1 MKTLNF
7 TQEQITKILSEV
19 ASSEDGFNQ
28 VLQISLEAMMRAER
42 QEHNSSSSDVSNGF
56 RSVRTFG
63 YGQQLRLSVPRTRN
77 SSFYPVLL
85 GVLRNQDEESKR
97 VAFKLYGAGL
107 TTEQVGEVFEDIY
120 GEHYST
126 SQVSRMFDY
135 AREEVKIWLERNLD
149 DYYPVIYI
157 DATYISTRRVD
168 SVSKEAYYT
177 ILGVKADRTREVLAV
192 VNFPTESATAWKGIF
207 ENLKKRGVS
216 QIDLVVCDGLSGIEN
231 AICSTFSNAQIQ
243 LCVVHLERNVLKHIK
258 PKDKQEVGSD
268 LKEVFET
275 GIKSDKIEIAWKR
288 WNEFIEKH
296 AKKYPSLKSYL
307 TERYRLYFTFYQYDY
322 RMRNMVYTTNWIERL
337 NRDYKRTT
345 KMRGALPNPEATI
358 LLLGYVAMT
367 RSAYNRKIP
376 KLDYEKSFKWEE

>member
-7 TQEQITKILSEV
+7 TQEQITKILSEI

-42 QEHNSSSSDVSNGF
+42 EEHNSSSSDVSNGF
-56 RSVRTFG
+56 RSVRSFG
-63 YGQQLRLSVPRTRN
+63 HGKQLRLSVPRSRN

-85 GVLRNQDEESKR
+85 GVLRNQEEESKR
-97 VAFKLYGAGL
+97 IAFKLYGAGL
-107 TTEQVGEVFEDIY
+107 TTEQVGSVFEDIY

-135 AREEVKIWLERNLD
+135 AREEVKVWLERSLD
-149 DYYPVIYI
+149 NYYPIIYI

-207 ENLKKRGVS
+207 EELKNRGVT
-216 QIDLVVCDGLSGIEN
+216 QIDLVVCDGLTGIEN
-231 AICSTFSNAQIQ
+231 AISATFSRAQIQ

-258 PKDKQEVGSD
+258 PKDKSDVGAD

-275 GIKSDKIEIAWKR
+275 GIKSDTIDVAWNR
-288 WNEFIEKH
+288 WKEFIGKH
-296 AKKYPSLKSYL
+296 EKKYPSLKSYL
-307 TERYRLYFTFYQYDY
+307 TERYQLYFTFYQYDY

-358 LLLGYVAMT
+358 LLLGHVAMT
-367 RSAYNRKIP
+367 RTAYERKIP
-376 KLDYEKSFKWEE
+376 KLDYEKSFKWEQ

>member
-42 QEHNSSSSDVSNGF
+42 EEHNSTNSDLSNGF

-63 YGQQLRLSVPRTRN
+63 HGKQLRLSVPRSRN
-77 SSFYPVLL
+77 SSFYPILL
-85 GVLRNQDEESKR
+85 GVLRNQEEESKR
-97 VAFKLYGAGL
+97 IAFKLYGAGL
-107 TTEQVGEVFEDIY
+107 TTEQVGSVFEDIY

-135 AREEVKIWLERNLD
+135 AREEVKVWLERSLD
-149 DYYPVIYI
+149 NYYPIIYI

-177 ILGVKADRTREVLAV
+177 ILGVKADRTREVLSV
-192 VNFPTESATAWKGIF
+192 VNFPTESATAWKSIF
-207 ENLKKRGVS
+207 EELKNRGVS
-216 QIDLVVCDGLSGIEN
+216 QIDLLVCDGLTGIEN
-231 AICSTFSNAQIQ
+231 AISSTFSSAQIQ

-258 PKDKQEVGSD
+258 PKDKSDVGAD

-275 GIKSDKIEIAWKR
+275 GIKSDTIDIAWDR
-288 WNEFIEKH
+288 WKEFIQKH
-296 AKKYPSLKSYL
+296 EKKYASLKSFL
-307 TERYRLYFTFYQYDY
+307 TERYRLYFTYFQYDY
-322 RMRNMVYTTNWIERL
+322 RMRNMVYTTN
-337 NRDYKRTT
+337 
-345 KMRGALPNPEATI
+345 
-358 LLLGYVAMT
+358 
-367 RSAYNRKIP
+367 
-376 KLDYEKSFKWEE
+376 

>member
-42 QEHNSSSSDVSNGF
+42 EEHNSTNSDLSNGF

-63 YGQQLRLSVPRTRN
+63 HGKQLRLSVPRSRN
-77 SSFYPVLL
+77 SSFYPILL
-85 GVLRNQDEESKR
+85 GVLRNQEEESKR
-97 VAFKLYGAGL
+97 IAFKLYGAGL
-107 TTEQVGEVFEDIY
+107 TTEQVGSVFEDIY

-135 AREEVKIWLERNLD
+135 AREEVKVWLERSLD
-149 DYYPVIYI
+149 NYYPIIYI

-177 ILGVKADRTREVLAV
+177 ILGVKADRTREVLSV
-192 VNFPTESATAWKGIF
+192 VNFPTESATAWKSIF
-207 ENLKKRGVS
+207 EELKNRGVS
-216 QIDLVVCDGLSGIEN
+216 QIDLLVCDGLTGIEN
-231 AICSTFSNAQIQ
+231 AISSTFSSAQIQ

-258 PKDKQEVGSD
+258 PKDKSDVGAD

-275 GIKSDKIEIAWKR
+275 GIKSDTIDIAWDR
-288 WNEFIEKH
+288 WKEFIQKH
-296 AKKYPSLKSYL
+296 EKKYASLKSFL
-307 TERYRLYFTFYQYDY
+307 TERYRPYFTYFQYDY

-345 KMRGALPNPEATI
+345 KMRGALPNPESTI
-358 LLLGYVAMT
+358 LLLGHVAMT
-367 RSAYNRKIP
+367 RTAYERKIP

>member
-19 ASSEDGFNQ
+19 ASSDNGFNQ

-42 QEHNSSSSDVSNGF
+42 EEHNSSNSDVSNGF
-56 RSVRTFG
+56 RSVRSFG
-63 YGQQLRLSVPRTRN
+63 HGKQLRLSVPRSRN
-77 SSFYPVLL
+77 SSFYPILL
-85 GVLRNQDEESKR
+85 GVLRNQEEESKR
-97 VAFKLYGAGL
+97 IAFKLYGAGL

-135 AREEVKIWLERNLD
+135 AREEVKTWLDRGLD
-149 DYYPVIYI
+149 NYYPIVYI

-177 ILGVKADRTREVLAV
+177 ILGVKADRSREVLSV
-192 VNFPTESATAWKGIF
+192 VNFPTESSTAWKEVF
-207 ENLKKRGVS
+207 EDLKKRGVS
-216 QIDLVVCDGLSGIEN
+216 QIDLVVCDGLTGIEN
-231 AICSTFSNAQIQ
+231 AISSAFSSAQIQ
-243 LCVVHLERNVLKHIK
+243 LCVVHLERNVLKNIK
-258 PKDKQEVGSD
+258 PKDRSEVGAD

-275 GIKSDKIEIAWKR
+275 GIKSDTIEIAWGR
-288 WNEFIEKH
+288 WKEFIGKH

-307 TERYRLYFTFYQYDY
+307 TERYELYFTFYQYDY
-322 RMRNMVYTTNWIERL
+322 RMRNMVYTTNWVERL

-358 LLLGYVAMT
+358 LLLGYVAMSRT
-367 RSAYNRKIP
+367 AYARKIP